1 MEIVKISVE
10 QVLIL
15 LLFIAA
21 GYALGKAKLVNA
33 DHSKLLSVLCVYII
47 SPANLFSNFSKRFTV
62 EYLSDKYP
70 LLIASASIVVV
81 LALLSYPLARL
92 FTKDPYQR
100 GIYRYSI
107 VMPNYGYVGYALAE
121 GIFGGEM
128 LLNVMLF
135 AIPMSAYVF
144 TVGYCDLTGRKVS
157 LKRFINPP
165 NIGLW
170 VGAIW
175 GLLQLPVPSVVG
187 TVCTKA
193 SACLGPV
200 SMLLTGIVISQYKL
214 KDMFTNRNVYIMSVL
229 RLLLIPC
236 AVAGAMVLMGANRTI
251 ITVALLI
258 LAMPCGM
265 NTIVFPKLVGQ
276 DCRTGAGLAC
286 VTSILC
292 CATIPFCLWLFGITV

>member
-21 GYALGKAKLVNA
+21 GYALGKTKIANA
-33 DHSKLLSVLCVYII
+33 DHSKILSVLCIYVI
-47 SPANLFSNFSKRFTV
+47 SPANLFNNFSKRFTV

-70 LLIASASIVVV
+70 LLITSVTIIAVMT
-81 LALLSYPLARL
+81 LLSYPMAKL
-92 FTKDPYQR
+92 FSKDSYQQ
-100 GIYRYSI
+100 GVYRYSI

-121 GIFGGEM
+121 GIFGADM

-144 TVGYCDLTGRKVS
+144 TIGYCDLTGRKVS
-157 LKRFINPP
+157 LKRFVNPS
-165 NIGLW
+165 NIGLLL
-170 VGAIW
+170 GAIW
-175 GLLQLPVPSVVG
+175 GLLKLPVPNIVG
-187 TVCTKA
+187 TVCSKA
-193 SACLGPV
+193 AGCLGPM

-214 KDMFTNRNVYIMSVL
+214 ADMFTSRKVYVMSLL
-229 RLLLIPC
+229 RLLVIPC
-236 AVAGAMVLMGANRTI
+236 AVGGAMLLLGLNTTL

-258 LAMPCGM
+258 MAMPCGM